1 MATGFV
7 YCWTDRKNN
16 MLYVGSHKGNI
27 EDGYICSSKYMLEEY
42 KKRPEDFSRKIIAE
56 GEIEDIRKLET
67 KILQSVNASVNEDF
81 YNKHEN
87 DGFFFDGWKKGEM
100 SSKHRFKISLAKK
113 GKNLSESHKKAIA
126 DNNGRLGKTNS
137 EDHKKALIESRI
149 GSKHTENSK
158 RKMSESRK
166 KNTRCKEMASEAGK
180 ASADK
185 YKNSPE
191 RQKAHSERMKKW
203 WADRKAAAAA
213 QGGHH

>member
-7 YCWTDRKNN
+7 YCWTDIKNN
-16 MLYVGSHKGNI
+16 MLYVGSHKGDI

-42 KKRPEDFSRKIIAE
+42 KKRPEDFSRQIIAE
-56 GEIEDIRKLET
+56 GEIENIRKLET

-100 SSKHRFKISLAKK
+100 SSEHRSKLSLAKK
-113 GKNLSESHKKAIA
+113 GKKLSESHKKTIA

-166 KNTRCKEMASEAGK
+166 KNPRCKEMASEAGK